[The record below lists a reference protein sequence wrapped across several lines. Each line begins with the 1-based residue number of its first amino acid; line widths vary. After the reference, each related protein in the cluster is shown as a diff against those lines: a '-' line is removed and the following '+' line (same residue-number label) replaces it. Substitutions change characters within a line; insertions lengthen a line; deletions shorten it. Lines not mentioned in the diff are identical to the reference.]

1 MIQQY
6 HYHVWSNK
14 RVMERLK
21 ELPEEI
27 YREEIKSVFP
37 SIAAALA
44 HIYSVDA
51 MWFSVMAEKSFEET
65 MELVQQLKEE
75 TKEKSLD
82 EMSEMYDRLSEKYKQ
97 FLDEQE
103 DLDQPRTLD
112 HPHYGHLD
120 TKLSELI
127 RHVVNHGSY
136 HRGNITAMLRQLGH
150 PGIPTDYVTFLY
162 AIQPTD

>member
-1 MIQQY
+1 MLQQY
-6 HYHVWSNK
+6 HYHVWSNN
-14 RVMERLK
+14 RVIERLK

-27 YREEIKSVFP
+27 YTEEVKSVFP
-37 SIAAALA
+37 SISSALA

-65 MELVQQLKEE
+65 MALVEQLKED

-82 EMSEMYDRLSEKYKQ
+82 EIAQMFDQLSVEYKA
-97 FLDEQE
+97 FLDQQQSW
-103 DLDQPRTLD
+103 DQPRKLD

-120 TKLSELI
+120 TKLSELVQ
-127 RHVVNHGSY
+127 HVVNHGTY
-136 HRGNITAMLRQLGH
+136 HRGNITAMLRQLGY

-162 AIQPTD
+162 ATQAKV

>member
-1 MIQQY
+1 
-6 HYHVWSNK
+6 
-14 RVMERLK
+14 MERLK

-127 RHVVNHGSY
+127 RHVVNHGTY